1 MRSPWNSTSAS
12 IIALPEESLYEEL
25 KPHILE
31 WMQEGLLS
39 PFVFLTPECV
49 TSSSSGPP
57 RVEARILGIDALGSI
72 IELSEDLFELLATQE
87 FEVVRVVAVRALT
100 KDSVIDS
107 KDNKVLAEIVDY
119 VTKTLPQAGSSAT
132 ELDVGTRLLTI
143 NLVVA
148 PSELHASNFH
158 QAFEGIWSMH
168 VVASPEDRSTPWT
181 PDALVLDDSRFRKFI
196 LMHLVTTAGL
206 WNGLAHSPFE
216 LVSREK
222 INSGGIWLAR
232 VFVSAILT
240 DGLSRRVAAKAINA
254 IAVATNDLYD
264 SKIAIKVS
272 GTEVIPEELVD
283 TWVDWMVK
291 HVFAFED
298 ATLSFVSP
306 EEGEKPGK
314 ERWYEWTQIK
324 HFVLFAWDKI
334 KYIPWWIW
342 VWIRKSVGR
351 SLTRTF
357 QGSEG
362 IAEIGIDQNEPLD
375 RRDRELA
382 LKLLEIKQATTEA
395 KKALKAPMQRRSAKS
410 TPKLWSNIRRLVFAM
425 MDGSDVQYIV
435 DMGLDSK
442 QSSPVFARTGQI
454 IQDPSEKFSFE
465 EEFAKEIGVE
475 QLSWKNLDTT
485 DSIVEK
491 YERKIEALKQEMS
504 STLDEL
510 VTVESEIDTV
520 RWERGLS

>member
-1 MRSPWNSTSAS
+1 MRSPWNSSSAS
-12 IIALPEESLYEEL
+12 IIALPDEALYEEL
-25 KPHILE
+25 KPHIME

-39 PFVFLTPECV
+39 PFVFLTPSCV
-49 TSSSSGPP
+49 TPSSSGPP
-57 RVEARILGIDALGSI
+57 RIVARILGVDELGSI
-72 IELSEDLFELLATQE
+72 IELNEDLFELLATQE
-87 FEVVRVVAVRALT
+87 FEVVRVVAIRALT
-100 KDSVIDS
+100 KESVIDS
-107 KDNKVLAEIVDY
+107 KHNKVLAEIVDY
-119 VTKTLPQAGSSAT
+119 VTKSLPQAGSSAN
-132 ELDVGTRLLTI
+132 ELDMGTRLLTI

-148 PSELHASNFH
+148 PSELHASDFH

-181 PDALVLDDSRFRKFI
+181 ADALVLDDSRFRKFI

-222 INSGGIWLAR
+222 ISSGGIWLAR

-283 TWVDWMVK
+283 TWIDWMVG

-298 ATLSFVSP
+298 ATLSFVPP

-324 HFVLFAWDKI
+324 HFFLFAWDKI

-425 MDGSDVQYIV
+425 MDGSDVQDIV

-475 QLSWKNLDTT
+475 QISWKNLDTT

-510 VTVESEIDTV
+510 VTVESEIHTV
-520 RWERGLS
+520 RWERG